1 MREHRR
7 DHGSQ
12 KWVFLKASL
21 GEALELR
28 HKLES
33 TVRMSTEPNPQ
44 CFFSSRTMICLPTDS
59 PRPQYLCHSGCRK
72 VVWLRLC
79 GVGAAGR
86 RAASAPGKEP
96 E

>member
-1 MREHRR
+1 MGERRR

-33 TVRMSTEPNPQ
+33 TVRISTELN
-44 CFFSSRTMICLPTDS
+44 L
-59 PRPQYLCHSGCRK
+59 
-72 VVWLRLC
+72 
-79 GVGAAGR
+79 
-86 RAASAPGKEP
+86 
-96 E
+96 